1 MAFDQNIR
9 KRDGIAD
16 GNIGTNLIL
25 KLGTAGRDHVV
36 LAGANAI
43 PIGVSPSGTH
53 DRDSGVFAAELD
65 DQFEFYY
72 GGLVKVVCGA
82 AVAVGEYVKADA
94 AGKAIPVLTVVS
106 SGPQNHLG
114 IAINAA
120 ANADEIIT
128 VQIEIGVRSF
138 TT

>member
-1 MAFDQNIR
+1 MAFDQDIR
-9 KRDGIAD
+9 KRDAIAD
-16 GNIGTNLIL
+16 GAIGTALIL

-36 LAGANAI
+36 VAGANAI

-53 DRDSGVFAAELD
+53 DRDTSNAADTD
-65 DQFEFYY
+65 DQFEMYY
-72 GGLVKVVCGA
+72 GGLVKVNAGA
-82 AVAVGEYVKADA
+82 AVAVGDYVKADA

-138 TT
+138 IT

>member
-36 LAGANAI
+36 QAGANDI
-43 PIGVSPSGTH
+43 PIAVSPSGTH

-65 DQFEFYY
+65 DQFEVYY
-72 GGLVKVVCGA
+72 GGLVKIKCGA
-82 AVAVGEYVKADA
+82 TVLVGEYLKSDVN
-94 AGKAIPVLTVVS
+94 GKAVPVLTVVS
-106 SGPQNHLG
+106 SGPQNHIG
-114 IAINAA
+114 IALNAGLT
-120 ANADEIIT
+120 DEIIT
-128 VQIEIGVRSF
+128 VQVEIGVRSF
-138 TT
+138 IT